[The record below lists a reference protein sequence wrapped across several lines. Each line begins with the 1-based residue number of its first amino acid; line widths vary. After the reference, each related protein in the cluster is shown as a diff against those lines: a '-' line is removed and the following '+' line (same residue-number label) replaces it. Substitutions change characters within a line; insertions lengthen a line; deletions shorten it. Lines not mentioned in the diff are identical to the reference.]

1 MQSSKRIYSE
11 HFKEYELD
19 EETIGKLHDELLS
32 IFKDIKEFCD
42 AHEIKYIL
50 SGGTHLGAIRH
61 KGFIPWDDD
70 IDLMMLREEYE
81 KFQGAFQAEFSDKY
95 ELVNPLDKDYFNKQP
110 KIFKKGTTYVEIPY
124 AGISAH
130 SHLFIDIFVIEN
142 VPAPGFRRNL
152 RAKVYDLAFKASS
165 VCIDYKYPS
174 PVIVEKS
181 KTDEEVRKY
190 YKMRR
195 RLGFF
200 FAHLGGMRFYLKICD
215 KLGRYKKNT
224 GWLAVPSAISYTRE
238 ILPAA
243 VFTELTTGEFEG
255 LSVNILKDFD
265 TYLKNLY
272 KDYMAIPPEDK
283 REKHLAVKIDF

>member
-32 IFKDIKEFCD
+32 IFKDIKAFCD
-42 AHEIKYIL
+42 AHDIKYIL
-50 SGGTHLGAIRH
+50 SGGTLLGAIRH

-70 IDLMMLREEYE
+70 IDLMMLREEYD
-81 KFQGAFQAEFSDKY
+81 KFNGAFQTEFSDKY

-124 AGISAH
+124 AGITAH
-130 SHLFIDIFVIEN
+130 SNLFIDIFVIEN
-142 VPAPGFRRNL
+142 VPSPGIGRNL

-165 VCIDYKYPS
+165 VCIDYRYPS
-174 PVIVEKS
+174 PVIIEKS
-181 KTDEEVRKY
+181 RTDEEVRKY

-215 KLGRYKKNT
+215 KLGRYKKKT
-224 GWLAVPSAISYTRE
+224 GWLSVPSAISYTRE
-238 ILPAA
+238 ILPAE
-243 VFTELTTGEFEG
+243 VFTELSKGEFEG

-283 REKHLAVKIDF
+283 REKHLAVKIGF